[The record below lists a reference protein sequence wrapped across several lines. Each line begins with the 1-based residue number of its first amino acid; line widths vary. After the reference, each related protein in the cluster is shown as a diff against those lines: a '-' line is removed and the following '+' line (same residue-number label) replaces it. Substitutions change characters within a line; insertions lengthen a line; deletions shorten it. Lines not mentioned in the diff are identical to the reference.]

1 LRKFPDTGLVWQLW
15 CRTAAAWGLGT
26 FATTT
31 MLNGVSVV
39 LLYFLVTF
47 VKVEPVIAGAML
59 FGSKLLDVF
68 TDPPMGI
75 LSDRTRSRWGRRRPY
90 LLGASLFCGLSFAML
105 FSVPESA
112 GNSGVYLYVSL
123 ALVLYALSYTVFQV
137 PYMAMPAEMTSDY
150 HERTRVMSW
159 RVVFMTLGNMA
170 GSAGAPGLVKLLG
183 EDRAAYADMGL
194 IIGALIF
201 AAMLICAVGTRG
213 AKFTT
218 ADEITVPF
226 ADQIGWLW
234 RNKPLLVLMGI
245 KIAIYT
251 GISSFVAVM
260 LFFIYSV
267 LKKGP
272 EVLVVYSLV
281 QTASTIAFTPACAWL
296 SRQIGKK
303 PAYVLCLLGFAA
315 GLMTWLLATP
325 DESMWV
331 LAIRALFIGAF
342 AAGSF
347 LYGNSML
354 IDTFAYDYQISGMRR
369 EGVLS
374 AAFSF
379 VEKASLALGPLLIGA
394 LLSGMGFDK
403 DLDPT
408 EDQTPSAVR
417 AMYIGFIW
425 IPAGCQLVAAM
436 LLRFYRLKKS
446 DLEGRS
452 VNMPSV
458 GGG

>member
-1 LRKFPDTGLVWQLW
+1 MKVPVRI
-15 CRTAAAWGLGT
+15 AAAWGLGT

-201 AAMLICAVGTRG
+201 VAMLICAVGTRG

>member
-1 LRKFPDTGLVWQLW
+1 MKVPVRI
-15 CRTAAAWGLGT
+15 AASWGLGT

-90 LLGASLFCGLSFAML
+90 MLGASLFCGLSFAML
-105 FSVPESA
+105 FSVPEFA
-112 GNSGVYLYVSL
+112 AKNGVYFYVSG
-123 ALVLYALSYTVFQV
+123 ALLVYALSYTAFQV
-137 PYMAMPAEMTSDY
+137 PYMAMPAEMTGDY

-159 RVVFMTLGNMA
+159 RVVFMTLGNMV
-170 GSAGAPGLVKLLG
+170 GSAGAPGLVKLFG

-194 IIGALIF
+194 LIGILIF
-201 AAMLICAVGTRG
+201 AAMLICTVGTSG
-213 AKFTT
+213 AKFTQSDDI
-218 ADEITVPF
+218 AVPLTTHLVF
-226 ADQIGWLW
+226 L
-234 RNKPLLVLMGI
+234 RSNKPLLVLMGM
-245 KIAIYT
+245 KVAIYA

-260 LFFIYSV
+260 LFFLYSV
-267 LKKGP
+267 LKRGP
-272 EVLVVYSLV
+272 EVLVLYSLV

-296 SRQIGKK
+296 SRRIGKK
-303 PAYVLCLLGFAA
+303 RAYVLCLLGFAV

-325 DESMWV
+325 DESLWV
-331 LAIRALFIGAF
+331 LAVRALFLGAF

-354 IDTFAYDYQISGMRR
+354 IDTFAYDFQISGMRR

-379 VEKASLALGPLLIGA
+379 VEKTSLALGPLIIGA
-394 LLSGMGFDK
+394 LLSSMGFNK
-403 DLDPT
+403 ELDPM
-408 EDQTPSAVR
+408 EDQTPSAIS

-425 IPAGCQLVAAM
+425 IPVACQLVAAT
-436 LLRFYRLKKS
+436 LLRYYGLKKS

-452 VNMPSV
+452 
-458 GGG
+458 G

>member
-1 LRKFPDTGLVWQLW
+1 MKVPLRI
-15 CRTAAAWGLGT
+15 AAAWGLGT

-159 RVVFMTLGNMA
+159 RVVFMTLGNMV

-331 LAIRALFIGAF
+331 LAVRALFIGAF

>member
-1 LRKFPDTGLVWQLW
+1 MKVPVRI
-15 CRTAAAWGLGT
+15 AAFWGLGT

-39 LLYFLVTF
+39 LLFFLVTF

-59 FGSKLLDVF
+59 FGAKLLDVF

-75 LSDRTRSRWGRRRPY
+75 LSDRTGTRWGRRRPY

-105 FSVPESA
+105 FNVPGLA
-112 GNSGVYLYVSL
+112 GGVGLYAYLSIG
-123 ALVLYALSYTVFQV
+123 LVLYALSYTAFQV
-137 PYMAMPAEMTSDY
+137 PYMAMPAEMTGDY
-150 HERTRVMSW
+150 HERTRIMSW
-159 RVVFMTLGNMA
+159 RVVFMTLGNMM
-170 GSAGAPGLVKLLG
+170 GSAGAPGLVKALG
-183 EDRAAYADMGL
+183 EDRAAYGDMGW
-194 IIGALIF
+194 IVGGLIF
-201 AAMLICAVGTRG
+201 GAMILCGIGTSG
-213 AKFTT
+213 ARYTT
-218 ADEITVPF
+218 ADTARVPF
-226 ADQIGWLW
+226 ARHLKWLF
-234 RNKPLLVLMGI
+234 RNKPLLVLMGM
-245 KIAIYT
+245 KIAIYS

-260 LFFIYSV
+260 LFFLYSV

-272 EVLVVYSLV
+272 EVLVVYSLT
-281 QTASTIAFTPACAWL
+281 QTVSTIAFTPACAWL

-303 PAYVLCLLGFAA
+303 RAYVLCLLGFAI
-315 GLMTWLLATP
+315 GLMTWLFATP
-325 DESMWV
+325 DESMSV
-331 LAIRALFIGAF
+331 LVIRALFIGAF

-354 IDTFAYDYQISGMRR
+354 MDTFAYDYQITGMRR

-379 VEKASLALGPLLIGA
+379 VEKASLAFGPLVIGA

-403 DLDPT
+403 DLDPM

-425 IPAGCQLVAAM
+425 IPIACQLAAAG

-452 VNMPSV
+452 EEVPSD
-458 GGG
+458 GGV

>member
-1 LRKFPDTGLVWQLW
+1 MKVPVRI
-15 CRTAAAWGLGT
+15 AAAWGLGT

-331 LAIRALFIGAF
+331 LAVRALFIGAF

>member
-1 LRKFPDTGLVWQLW
+1 MKVPVRI
-15 CRTAAAWGLGT
+15 AAFWGLGT

-47 VKVEPVIAGAML
+47 VKVEPFIAGVLL
-59 FGSKLLDVF
+59 FGAKLLDVF
-68 TDPPMGI
+68 TDPPMGV
-75 LSDRTRSRWGRRRPY
+75 LSDRTSTRWGRRRPY
-90 LLGASLFCGLSFAML
+90 MLGAALFCGLSFAML
-105 FSVPESA
+105 FRVPDFAAETGA
-112 GNSGVYLYVSL
+112 YFYISL
-123 ALVLYALSYTVFQV
+123 ALVLYALSYTAFQV

-150 HERTRVMSW
+150 HERTRIMSW
-159 RVVFMTLGNMA
+159 RVVFMTLGNMM

-183 EDRAAYADMGL
+183 EDRSAYGDMGL
-194 IIGALIF
+194 IIGALICL
-201 AAMLICAVGTRG
+201 AMLFCALGTSG
-213 AKFTT
+213 ARFTPS
-218 ADEITVPF
+218 DDVRVPF
-226 ADQIGWLW
+226 ANHLVWLW
-234 RNKPLLVLMGI
+234 RNKPLLVLMTI
-245 KIAIYT
+245 KIAIYS

-260 LFFIYSV
+260 LFFLYSV

-281 QTASTIAFTPACAWL
+281 QTGATIAFTPACAWL

-303 PAYVLCLLGFAA
+303 PAYVLCLLGFAV
-315 GLMTWLLATP
+315 GLMTWLWATP
-325 DESMWV
+325 DESLWV
-331 LAIRALFIGAF
+331 LSSRALFIGAF

-354 IDTFAYDYQISGMRR
+354 IDTFAYDYQITGMRR

-379 VEKASLALGPLLIGA
+379 VEKASLALGPLIIGA

-403 DLDPT
+403 SLDPMD
-408 EDQTPSAVR
+408 DQTPSAVQ

-425 IPAGCQLVAAM
+425 IPVTCQLTAAG

-452 VNMPSV
+452 EVVPSN

>member
-1 LRKFPDTGLVWQLW
+1 MKVPVRI
-15 CRTAAAWGLGT
+15 AAAWGLGT

-90 LLGASLFCGLSFAML
+90 LLGASLFCGLSFALL

-159 RVVFMTLGNMA
+159 RVVFMTLGNMV

-226 ADQIGWLW
+226 AEQIGWLW

-354 IDTFAYDYQISGMRR
+354 IDTFAYDYKISGMRR

>member
-1 LRKFPDTGLVWQLW
+1 MKVPTRI
-15 CRTAAAWGLGT
+15 AASWGLGT

-75 LSDRTRSRWGRRRPY
+75 LSDRTTSRWGRRRPY
-90 LLGASLFCGLSFAML
+90 MLGASLFCGLSFAML
-105 FSVPESA
+105 FSVPEFA
-112 GNSGVYLYVSL
+112 GKNTVYLYVSG
-123 ALVLYALSYTVFQV
+123 ALLLYALSYTAFQV
-137 PYMAMPAEMTSDY
+137 PYMAMPAEMTDDY
-150 HERTRVMSW
+150 HERTHVMSW
-159 RVVFMTLGNMA
+159 RVVFMTLGNMV
-170 GSAGAPGLVKLLG
+170 GSAGAPGLVKILG

-194 IIGALIF
+194 IIGVLIF
-201 AAMLICAVGTRG
+201 AAMMICAVGTSG
-213 AKFTT
+213 AKFT
-218 ADEITVPF
+218 APDNIAVPF
-226 ADQIGWLW
+226 TRHLAWLW
-234 RNKPLLVLMGI
+234 KIKPLLVLMGM
-245 KIAIYT
+245 KVAIYA

-260 LFFIYSV
+260 LFFLYSV

-281 QTASTIAFTPACAWL
+281 QTGSTIAFTPVCARL
-296 SRQIGKK
+296 SRRIGKK
-303 PAYVLCLLGFAA
+303 PAYTLCLLGFAA

-325 DESMWV
+325 DESLWV

-354 IDTFAYDYQISGMRR
+354 IDTFAYDYQITGIRR

-379 VEKASLALGPLLIGA
+379 VEKASLALGPLVIGA

-403 DLDPT
+403 NLDPM

-425 IPAGCQLVAAM
+425 IPVACQLLAAG
-436 LLRFYRLKKS
+436 LLRYYRLKKS
-446 DLEGRS
+446 DLNGRS
-452 VNMPSV
+452 GVNAI
-458 GGG
+458 

>member
-1 LRKFPDTGLVWQLW
+1 MKVPVRI
-15 CRTAAAWGLGT
+15 AAAWGLGT